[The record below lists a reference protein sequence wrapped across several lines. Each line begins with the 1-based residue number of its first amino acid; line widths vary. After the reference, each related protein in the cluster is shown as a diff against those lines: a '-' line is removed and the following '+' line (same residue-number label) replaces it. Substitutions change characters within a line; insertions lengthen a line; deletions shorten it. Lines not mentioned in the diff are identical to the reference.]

1 MHLKDYTCKDASYDE
16 SVNIDMGVT
25 CTHKNSLSIT
35 DNRTGKSYQ
44 FPISHNAIQALHFK
58 QITAPDADAGLL
70 VFDPGLRNTA
80 VVESKV
86 AYLYE

>member
-1 MHLKDYTCKDASYDE
+1 MTA
-16 SVNIDMGVT
+16 
-25 CTHKNSLSIT
+25 HKASLSIT
-35 DNRTGKSYQ
+35 DNRTGKTYQ
-44 FPISHNAIQALHFK
+44 IPISHNAVQAPHFK

-86 AYLYE
+86 ANLYEPVTGACKLSSLG